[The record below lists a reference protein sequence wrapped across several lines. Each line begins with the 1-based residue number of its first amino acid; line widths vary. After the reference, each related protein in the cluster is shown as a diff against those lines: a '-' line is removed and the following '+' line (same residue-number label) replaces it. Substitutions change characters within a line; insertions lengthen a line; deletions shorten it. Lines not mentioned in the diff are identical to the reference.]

1 MLGLRDDV
9 CGVEVVKRWGRGKL
23 PGGWLGGCRLQDN
36 LLVAAFVS
44 ENVMGV
50 ILLDGSHFVLWGIQS
65 SNNGHVWGNFDDPC

>member
-1 MLGLRDDV
+1 MLGLRDDD
-9 CGVEVVKRWGRGKL
+9 GGSKLTMGEVQCC
-23 PGGWLGGCRLQDN
+23 LGGGLVDVLQDN

-50 ILLDGSHFVLWGIQS
+50 ILLDGSHFVLWGIES